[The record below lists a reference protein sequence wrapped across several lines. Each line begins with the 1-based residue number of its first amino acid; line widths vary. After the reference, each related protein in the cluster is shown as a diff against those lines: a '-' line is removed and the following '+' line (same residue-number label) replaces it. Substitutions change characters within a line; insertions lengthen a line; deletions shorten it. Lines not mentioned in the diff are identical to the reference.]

1 MVRFSRCLLPR
12 RQDVTDVTY
21 ARLSCLVYII
31 TMHGS
36 FHSRFSR
43 IFLRPCGADSNS
55 TPIILKW
62 ASIFQL
68 QYASHQSGAQ
78 FQIFTPAHSFSNGHR
93 FSTVVCLSPEWHT
106 VPKCLT
112 PGSQLKSKH
121 LERNCHHIPTQP
133 PKVLAKSV
141 YCVLSTYPLHHVPL
155 VARFVTSVMI
165 SNNWAKCTSMAPTI

>member
-106 VPKCLT
+106 VPNVSPLAFNSNLNTWRETAIT
-112 PGSQLKSKH
+112 PPLNHLKSSPSPSVVS
-121 LERNCHHIPTQP
+121 CPHIPYITCRWWLGSSP
-133 PKVLAKSV
+133 V
-141 YCVLSTYPLHHVPL
+141 
-155 VARFVTSVMI
+155 
-165 SNNWAKCTSMAPTI
+165 